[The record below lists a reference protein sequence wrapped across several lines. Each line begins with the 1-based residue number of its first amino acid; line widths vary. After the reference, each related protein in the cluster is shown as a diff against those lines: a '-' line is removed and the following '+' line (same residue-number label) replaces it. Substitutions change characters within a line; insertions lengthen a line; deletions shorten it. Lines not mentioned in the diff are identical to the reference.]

1 MGQDQGHRAHLFQGA
16 EHHLRVAVGGGG
28 DADVDAGVGEDHE
41 PQLAGPVQDAQIADI
56 VEPGG
61 LIGGVELDALQTQ
74 GGDPSQLSPGVRT
87 VRVDAAEGVDA
98 GPAAPGVDL
107 SGALVDMGHLM
118 GVGGHRQD
126 YGAVDA
132 RPGHGGGQAGV
143 GGVGEGPGMTGTLE
157 LADGGGRKLVR
168 EGVGVD
174 INDHGG
180 PSFPGK

>member
-1 MGQDQGHRAHLFQGA
+1 M
-16 EHHLRVAVGGGG
+16 
-28 DADVDAGVGEDHE
+28 
-41 PQLAGPVQDAQIADI
+41 
-56 VEPGG
+56 
-61 LIGGVELDALQTQ
+61 
-74 GGDPSQLSPGVRT
+74 
-87 VRVDAAEGVDA
+87 DAAEGVDA

-126 YGAVDA
+126 YGAIDA

-168 EGVGVD
+168 EVVGVD